1 MNKNSREKTII
12 KTSVIGIFA
21 NVLLSIFKAIVGL
34 LANSIAI
41 TLDSLNN
48 LSDALSSIITI
59 VGAKLAGK
67 APDKEHPYGHGRIE
81 YLAAMTIAIIVLYA
95 GITAL
100 IEAVKK
106 VFDPQVPDYT
116 TVSLIVVAVAIIVK
130 IFLGISF
137 KRVGKRVKSDS
148 LINSGT
154 DAMMDVAISV
164 ATLVSAIIFIISGVN
179 IEAWIGILIS
189 ILIIKSG
196 IDMLKVTVSQILGE
210 RGEKEIYK
218 AVEKTVMECEEI
230 NGAYDLIL
238 HNYGPDTYI
247 GSVHIE
253 VPDTMTAIEIDE
265 ITRKIMKKVY
275 QKHNVILAAI
285 GIYALNTKDK
295 NVIDMRNKISNI
307 VYSYKTVIQMHGF
320 YLNEKE
326 KIINFDIIIDFTDKN
341 RDDVYKDIYN
351 KIKEIYPEYELNIT
365 MDIDVIN

>member
-1 MNKNSREKTII
+1 MNKNNREKTII

-21 NVLLSIFKAIVGL
+21 NVLLSTFKAIVGL
-34 LANSIAI
+34 LSNSIAI

-95 GITAL
+95 GITAM
-100 IEAVKK
+100 IESGKK
-106 VFDPQVPDYT
+106 IFEPQAPDYT
-116 TVSLIVVAVAIIVK
+116 TISLIVVSVAIVVK
-130 IFLGISF
+130 IVLGIYV
-137 KRVGKRVKSDS
+137 KKVGNKVKSDS

-154 DAMMDVAISV
+154 DALMDSIISL
-164 ATLVSAIIFIISGVN
+164 ATLVSAIIFIVSGVN
-179 IEAWIGILIS
+179 IEAWIGIVIS

-210 RGEKEIYK
+210 GGDIAIYK
-218 AVEKTVMECEEI
+218 AVQKTVRECEEV

-275 QKHNVILAAI
+275 KQHNVILAAI

-295 NVIDMRNKISNI
+295 NVIEIRNRISSI
-307 VYSYKTVIQMHGF
+307 VHSDKSVIQMHGF

-326 KIINFDIIIDFTDKN
+326 KIINFDIIIDFSNKN
-341 RDDVYKDIYN
+341 REEVYKDIYN

-365 MDIDVIN
+365 MDIDVNN